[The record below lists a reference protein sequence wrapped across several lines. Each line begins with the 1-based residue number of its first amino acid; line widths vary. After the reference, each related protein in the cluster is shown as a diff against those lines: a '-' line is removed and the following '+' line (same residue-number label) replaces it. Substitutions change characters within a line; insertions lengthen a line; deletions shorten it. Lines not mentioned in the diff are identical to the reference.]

1 MTIIYWALN
10 MLKAKYRQ
18 FTYVGAF
25 ISHKNANRW
34 ILFLSSVDGKEMRIE
49 ILSKLPEKITQ
60 SDEVRDK
67 VSLQTQVH
75 LV

>member
-49 ILSKLPEKITQ
+49 ILSKANPLKSKINFDRF
-60 SDEVRDK
+60 SK
-67 VSLQTQVH
+67 
-75 LV
+75 